1 MMYLLKGPN
10 FPHTMGFLLVQ
21 LVTFSSLLP
30 LLHQQQYCKLN
41 ASRKSLNMFPD
52 FLLVAK
58 DNCSD
63 KC

>member
-1 MMYLLKGPN
+1 MPLLKEPN
-10 FPHTMGFLLVQ
+10 FLHTMVFLLVQ

-41 ASRKSLNMFPD
+41 ASRQPLNMFPD
-52 FLLVAK
+52 FLLVAE